1 MKLAI
6 LLMVSVLLFAG
17 CTTAPQ
23 APPKEAEKPAPP
35 APPKNETPLSCSE
48 YCLTLPHPQCEGEWK
63 ISGTYPSCVCNYEC
77 KTQPPPPVVNETPQP
92 PPEPLATPTTKSV
105 SEMMGDGLA
114 KVKDE
119 FYRSNDGSF
128 NEKTYTWLRHPP
140 PQGGIVF
147 DEGPYTD
154 VTFDDESISS
164 IQASGFVVFDDKAST
179 FEKAYGV
186 AIFKAKSTPLD
197 SYTGSDAF
205 DIYYFPQ
212 MIEAELKDCWAY
224 TKDYNIN
231 PAQEWFVTYFF
242 RCEKVIEK

>member
-1 MKLAI
+1 
-6 LLMVSVLLFAG
+6 
-17 CTTAPQ
+17 
-23 APPKEAEKPAPP
+23 
-35 APPKNETPLSCSE
+35 
-48 YCLTLPHPQCEGEWK
+48 
-63 ISGTYPSCVCNYEC
+63 
-77 KTQPPPPVVNETPQP
+77 
-92 PPEPLATPTTKSV
+92 
-105 SEMMGDGLA
+105 MMGDGLA